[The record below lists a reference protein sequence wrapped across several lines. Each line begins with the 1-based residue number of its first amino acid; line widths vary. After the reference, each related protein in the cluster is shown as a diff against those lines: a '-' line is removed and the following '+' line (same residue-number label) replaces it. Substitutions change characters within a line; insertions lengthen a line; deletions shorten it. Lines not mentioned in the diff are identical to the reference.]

1 LFENTDAATNLVLN
15 PSECQSQAV
24 AHDSLLQTECE
35 KIEGYLA
42 WKYGIWHNL
51 PAGNY
56 APPTLSQGS
65 TYDPGNYPH
74 PYRNQVPVVTG
85 QVDWEGKTVHPTGVA
100 ACLESVSGPYRWAV
114 NGATGQFPG
123 GIGWSIAVDKDR
135 NFYTYGPQ
143 QLAGGV
149 GAKLQSAAVVSGGSG
164 YAVGELLTLVGGSF
178 VSPATCVVSQI
189 NASGSVLQVTTTVG
203 NLELGNYTTV
213 PSNPVSVTSSFGS
226 GCTLSASWN
235 YNDTFSYP
243 ADSAVAR
250 KLMYDGVLQ
259 QVSSVWVLPAIS
271 TPIHDIVPTASVDAF
286 GNVCLPVYG
295 LPSGNDFGFSV
306 YGSNGSNPVLL
317 VGQVYN
323 EPINAAL
330 AERVSPTYR
339 IGTLPT
345 DDFEP
350 NPTVANNFARAEN
363 LYIVGGNATAD
374 NFVERLLLVR
384 SESDVS
390 EPSPRAQ
397 ALLAVSN
404 GKIKR
409 VDSINGIQSPVAA
422 GTLPQPELDPDA
434 PYVDSAI
441 LFGKVYF
448 ADGINYRVYD
458 PRNDIVTSWDAQD
471 AGSLPNRCKLL
482 ANWRGRAVLARGA
495 DDPHNWHMSEQGA
508 PNNWDNFPPVSTATQ
523 AISGNN
529 ARAGLCPDLVNSLI
543 PYNDD
548 LLLFGCDSSLWM
560 MRGDPMAG
568 GVFDLVS
575 DVTGV
580 AFGRS
585 WAKDPEGNLYFF
597 GSRGG
602 VYIMRPGGIPASMT
616 QATIERRLTEV
627 DLGQFYVEMFWNTYD
642 DGLHLFLMPFTDTA
656 THTKHFF
663 WERRTGAWFQDEFG
677 PVGNTAKQPSAAIVV
692 DGDAPDD
699 RCLLVGTYDSS
710 LLKWDKNAVN
720 DDSQIINSRVLIG
733 PIAPDDTEMESRVMN
748 LAAVLS
754 NQGAVNYRLYASQT
768 PDLKGEPVAN
778 GTLVPGRNP
787 IHLVRARGAYVWIE
801 LGQANA
807 ATRWAMESL
816 RMDAYPAGRKRNA

>member
-1 LFENTDAATNLVLN
+1 
-15 PSECQSQAV
+15 
-24 AHDSLLQTECE
+24 
-35 KIEGYLA
+35 
-42 WKYGIWHNL
+42 
-51 PAGNY
+51 
-56 APPTLSQGS
+56 
-65 TYDPGNYPH
+65 
-74 PYRNQVPVVTG
+74 
-85 QVDWEGKTVHPTGVA
+85 
-100 ACLESVSGPYRWAV
+100 
-114 NGATGQFPG
+114 
-123 GIGWSIAVDKDR
+123 
-135 NFYTYGPQ
+135 
-143 QLAGGV
+143 
-149 GAKLQSAAVVSGGSG
+149 
-164 YAVGELLTLVGGSF
+164 
-178 VSPATCVVSQI
+178 
-189 NASGSVLQVTTTVG
+189 
-203 NLELGNYTTV
+203 
-213 PSNPVSVTSSFGS
+213 
-226 GCTLSASWN
+226 
-235 YNDTFSYP
+235 
-243 ADSAVAR
+243 
-250 KLMYDGVLQ
+250 
-259 QVSSVWVLPAIS
+259 
-271 TPIHDIVPTASVDAF
+271 
-286 GNVCLPVYG
+286 
-295 LPSGNDFGFSV
+295 
-306 YGSNGSNPVLL
+306 LL

-663 WERRTGAWFQDEFG
+663 WERRTGAWPCWEHGQAALRRDCRGRGRARRQVLAGWNLRFQPAEMGQERRQRRLPDHQQPRVDRPDCARRHGNGIAGDEFG
-677 PVGNTAKQPSAAIVV
+677 GGTFQPRRGQLSSVCQPDTRPEGRAGCQWHFGAGTQPDSPCSRSRGVCLDRAWTSQRGHALGHGKPANGRLPGGKEAQCLILSALEFLVRPVGSTRKGSGATALRRMK
-692 DGDAPDD
+692 
-699 RCLLVGTYDSS
+699 L
-710 LLKWDKNAVN
+710 
-720 DDSQIINSRVLIG
+720 SR
-733 PIAPDDTEMESRVMN
+733 PR
-748 LAAVLS
+748 
-754 NQGAVNYRLYASQT
+754 
-768 PDLKGEPVAN
+768 
-778 GTLVPGRNP
+778 
-787 IHLVRARGAYVWIE
+787 
-801 LGQANA
+801 
-807 ATRWAMESL
+807 
-816 RMDAYPAGRKRNA
+816 